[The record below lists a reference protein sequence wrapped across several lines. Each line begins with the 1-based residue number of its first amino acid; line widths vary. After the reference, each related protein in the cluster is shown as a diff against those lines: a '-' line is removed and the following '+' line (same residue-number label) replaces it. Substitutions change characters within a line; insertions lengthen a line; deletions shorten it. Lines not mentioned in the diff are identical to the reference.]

1 MKMNDAASWDEAL
14 IKAWIEEAAETL
26 RRLPR
31 GYVKPRVTYW
41 PDVVQ
46 NGVHSFGSSRFSNKL
61 AAPSPRSIDR
71 MERVLGWLFHCDDD
85 SRRIVWA
92 RACGIPWR
100 RLEDV
105 DGRSHVTLRKVVDR
119 GISDIQRHL
128 RRNPREVWRQDNSRK
143 P

>member
-1 MKMNDAASWDEAL
+1 MNGAASWDEGL
-14 IKAWIEEAAETL
+14 IKVWIEEAADTL

-46 NGVHSFGSSRFSNKL
+46 SGIHSFGSAKFSNRL

-100 RLEDV
+100 RLEDI

-119 GISDIQRHL
+119 GIADIHRYLRH
-128 RRNPREVWRQDNSRK
+128 NPKEAPEKDNTRES
-143 P
+143 